1 MIDAQAAP
9 SSTARSNSRPSN
21 ALIVNARMLILASQY
36 GLAGLPELATQKYD
50 TALGIEGLT
59 VSFVESLKLI
69 FQTKFPSDHLIK
81 TRAIKYAA
89 LSYPVLVKQATF
101 KILLQNDGRMGLR
114 ILEVAA
120 KQSPGKYN
128 FPNKKF
134 CNWAK

>member
-1 MIDAQAAP
+1 
-9 SSTARSNSRPSN
+9 
-21 ALIVNARMLILASQY
+21 MLILASQY

-59 VSFVESLKLI
+59 DSFVESLKLV

-134 CNWAK
+134 RN